1 MLVLLTCTCG
11 GSSRLAH
18 KPLYKAGVPNYMDV
32 PFYQG
37 DKARQ
42 YATDIAALYPD
53 IPESQA
59 LLERVKKSRFVIV
72 VGMNEDILKWVDVAR
87 NDTPSMM
94 EAEVIAQRFAE

>member
-1 MLVLLTCTCG
+1 MLILLTCTCG
-11 GSSRLAH
+11 GSQRLAM
-18 KPLYKAGVPNYMDV
+18 KPLARAGVPDYMDT

-72 VGMNEDILKWVDVAR
+72 VGMNEDMLKWVDVAR
-87 NDTPSMM
+87 NDTESMM
-94 EAEVIAQRFAE
+94 KAEAIARAFA